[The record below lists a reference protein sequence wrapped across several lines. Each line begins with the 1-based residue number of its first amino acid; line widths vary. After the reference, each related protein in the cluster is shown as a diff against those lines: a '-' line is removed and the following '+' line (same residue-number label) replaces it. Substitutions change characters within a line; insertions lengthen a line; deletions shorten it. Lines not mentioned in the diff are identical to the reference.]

1 MAAGDITSVAIRADG
16 CTADVKIAGLATG
29 GTYDW
34 GTFDDTPPTSGTPK
48 VTFTVVSEGYTSAG
62 VLSTVTRTVY
72 GTKVVEFAPTTSK
85 IAGSFTAGTFTD
97 GEVVTQATT
106 SAKAYVV
113 NAQSAG
119 AFLYVSTATT
129 TPAAN
134 TTDIWTGGTSGA
146 TFTPTATPS
155 AITDGTNNEM
165 YDGTNLIVRIA
176 LSEYIYAD
184 DKNGGAGTS
193 GTNPTVTIAAAW
205 LTSGGTPNNVATA
218 LACTN
223 SSTEAYPLCL
233 GQWDHIA
240 GVSTADRVTGNFDM
254 AFQAYHRLG
263 VKAVKLTAAGLTSL
277 YTAEAYVTSQTATV
291 RSATGLYSSAYK
303 TTIPI
308 AGFTSGESID
318 LRAVVYPVVGD
329 AAAVLDTDS
338 YTTATEECRGRN
350 KATIV
355 YNTTQTI
362 RYVSPTG
369 SDAADGLT
377 SGTAYLTLGKAI
389 EAVGGNATLIYLTA
403 GTHLGFGKT
412 ITRRTSTEWVV
423 VTPAPGESASTVTF
437 QFAATNRTYR
447 TQRLQFLA
455 VTLDAATTASY
466 PDGETA
472 GANFIRYKNC
482 VFNNATS
489 GGRVSPSI
497 GYKSYACYIE
507 NCTGDLKYAKWS
519 LSAFSTDRHAYQFD
533 GVIINEGTGSST
545 SICDT
550 AFRFVA
556 CDVNGRNG
564 IAEKPSGAVTPT
576 QENLIVAFNRFRNF
590 DSTSQKMLSFPST
603 SWQITDGIAIIGNV
617 WEKTASTSQVWGLT
631 ADSATLPAKNV
642 LIWHNTTAGERANLA
657 YNEFGGAARLH
668 NQWSVKYNAF
678 RDVNIKDWSFAQSIT
693 SLTRV
698 GTTAT
703 CTVTA
708 GHGLSTGD
716 LMKMSNV
723 SPSGYNGNYQVTVS
737 SSTVF
742 TYTMASDP
750 GASGTGGN
758 CGEHPLRTGNLANNY
773 GCGYEGN
780 ICELSTFP
788 ANWPGVQSQV
798 YGDDG
803 ITYTDNASYTGD
815 GTGAGDYHTA
825 ASSQL
830 DNRISS
836 PVIPYDMEGKT
847 FPVTG
852 FAGAYGETAGTS
864 GMITE
869 NPWRRRFRRIS
880 DGG

>member
-1 MAAGDITSVAIRADG
+1 MAAGDIASVTIRADG
-16 CTADVKIAGLATG
+16 CTADVAIAGLATG

-72 GTKVVEFAPTTSK
+72 GTKVVEWAPTTYR
-85 IAGSFTAGTFTD
+85 IAGSFTAGTFAD
-97 GEVVTQATT
+97 GEIVTQATT

-119 AFLYVSTATT
+119 AYLYVSTATT

-134 TTDIWTGGTSGA
+134 TTDVWTGGTSGA

-155 AITDGTNNEM
+155 AVTDGTNNEM
-165 YDGTNLIVRIA
+165 YNGTNLIVRIA

-205 LTSGGTPNNVATA
+205 VTSGGTPNNVATA
-218 LACTN
+218 LSCTN
-223 SSTEAYPLCL
+223 SSAETYPLCL
-233 GQWDHIA
+233 GQWDAIA
-240 GVSTADRVTGNFDM
+240 GVRTADRVTGSFDM

-263 VKAVKLTAAGLTSL
+263 VKAVRLTAAGLTSL

-338 YTTATEECRGRN
+338 YTTDTEECRGRN

-362 RYVSPTG
+362 RYVSPSG
-369 SDAADGLT
+369 NDANDGLGT
-377 SGTAYLTLGKAI
+377 STPYLTLGKAI
-389 EAVGGNATLIYLTA
+389 EASGGNATLIYLMA

-412 ITRRTSTEWVV
+412 ITRRTTSEWVV

-437 QFAATNRTYR
+437 QFAATNKTYR

-455 VTLDAATTASY
+455 VTLDAASTSSY
-466 PDGETA
+466 PDGEAT
-472 GANFIRYKNC
+472 GANFLRFKNC
-482 VFNNATS
+482 VFNSTVV
-489 GGRVSPSI
+489 GQISPTF
-497 GYKSYACYIE
+497 SYRSYGTYIE
-507 NCTGDLKYAKWS
+507 NCTGDLSYANWR
-519 LSAFSTDRHAYQFD
+519 LAHYSTERNAYQLD
-533 GVIINEGTGSST
+533 GVVIDEGTGAAT
-545 SICDT
+545 SCCDGVY
-550 AFRFVA
+550 RMVA

-564 IAEKPSGAVTPT
+564 INEKPSAAASPT
-576 QENLIVAFNRFRNF
+576 QENLVVAFNRFRNF
-590 DSTSQKMLSFPST
+590 DSTSQKIFVISSV
-603 SWQITDGIAIIGNV
+603 SWQIADGIAIIGNV
-617 WEKTASTSQVWGLT
+617 FEKTAGTSPLMSIA
-631 ADSATLPAKNV
+631 ADSSSLPAKNV
-642 LIWHNTTAGERANLA
+642 IVWHNTLAGERANLA
-657 YNEFGGAARLH
+657 YNEFGGTARLR
-668 NQWSVKYNAF
+668 NQWSVKNNAF
-678 RDVNIKDWSFAQSIT
+678 RDLNIKEWSFAQAIT

-716 LMKMSNV
+716 IMKMSNV

-750 GASGTGGN
+750 GASGTGGS
-758 CGEHPLRTGNLANNY
+758 CGQHPLRTGNTGPLY

-780 ICELSTFP
+780 VCEINLFT
-788 ANWPGVQSQV
+788 ARWLGLQSELV
-798 YGDDG
+798 GNDG
-803 ITYTDNASYTGD
+803 IAYTDNASYTGD

-825 ASSQL
+825 AGSQL
-830 DNRISS
+830 DNRIST
-836 PVIPYDMEGKT
+836 PVIPYDMEGNT

-852 FAGAYGETAGTS
+852 FAGAYGETAGSS
-864 GMITE
+864 GFITE